1 MIIPYP
7 ISMISTVFSVSSHQ
21 TTWNG
26 WFITSGR
33 LGMIPGSPP
42 DTYGAIRR
50 AIHDTTFR
58 GDYRKFEKLYRDMV
72 KEMLY
77 EPETKKMLID
87 QAVNVAAHE
96 IRRKAIPGL
105 FDALM
110 KGKQENE

>member
-1 MIIPYP
+1 MKFEIEIPDEELKAVVMKSV
-7 ISMISTVFSVSSHQ
+7 ISS
-21 TTWNG
+21 
-26 WFITSGR
+26 
-33 LGMIPGSPP
+33 
-42 DTYGAIRR
+42 
-50 AIHDTTFR
+50 IHDTTYR

-96 IRRKAIPGL
+96 IRRKAMPGL

-110 KGKQENE
+110 KGKQEGE

>member
-1 MIIPYP
+1 MRFEIEIPDEELKNAVKE
-7 ISMISTVFSVSSHQ
+7 TV
-21 TTWNG
+21 
-26 WFITSGR
+26 IK
-33 LGMIPGSPP
+33 
-42 DTYGAIRR
+42 
-50 AIHDTTFR
+50 AIHDTTYR

-96 IRRKAIPGL
+96 IRRKAMPGL

-110 KGKQENE
+110 KGKQEANCGADTRG

>member
-1 MIIPYP
+1 MMKFEIEIPDEELKKA
-7 ISMISTVFSVSSHQ
+7 VKESV
-21 TTWNG
+21 
-26 WFITSGR
+26 IK
-33 LGMIPGSPP
+33 
-42 DTYGAIRR
+42 
-50 AIHDTTFR
+50 AIHDTTYR

-96 IRRKAIPGL
+96 IRRKAMPGL

-110 KGKQENE
+110 KGKQEGE